1 MKKILMVAALMSAAS
16 SVHADDSLE
25 LIKMLGSRN
34 SISATFSSQT
44 KNAKGTVVSVQ
55 SGSLKLKKPSHFMM
69 HTMEPDETVLYT
81 KGSSVV
87 YYDAFVNQ
95 ATVFSKKDLYTSPF
109 MLLNSSDKKLWSQY
123 KVQSLG
129 KCYSLTPLKDKTV
142 SKITLCFDNS
152 RINELTLN
160 MADGNTT
167 VYKLTEQSSTL
178 TDSDFSYT
186 IPDDAQIDDQ
196 RK

>member
-1 MKKILMVAALMSAAS
+1 MKKILMVAALMTAACT
-16 SVHADDSLE
+16 VQADDSLE
-25 LIKMLGSRN
+25 LIKILGSKN

-44 KNAKGTVVSVQ
+44 KNAKGTVVSQQ
-55 SGSLKLKKPSHFMM
+55 SGSLKLKKPAHFMM

-87 YYDAFVNQ
+87 YYDSFVNQ

-123 KVQSLG
+123 KVHSLG

-142 SKITLCFDNS
+142 SKINLCFDNS
-152 RINELTLN
+152 HISELTLY

-167 VYKLTEQSSTL
+167 VYKLTEQNSTPA
-178 TDSDFSYT
+178 DSDFSYT

>member
-1 MKKILMVAALMSAAS
+1 MKRVLFIAAIMTVANFAM
-16 SVHADDSLE
+16 ADDSQD
-25 LIKMLGSRN
+25 LIKILGSKN
-34 SISATFSSQT
+34 SVLATFSSQT
-44 KNAKGTVVSVQ
+44 KNAKGTVVSQQ
-55 SGSLKLKKPSHFMM
+55 SGSLKLKKPDHFMM
-69 HTMEPDETVLYT
+69 HTVDPDETVLYT

-87 YYDAFVNQ
+87 YYDSFVNQ
-95 ATVFSKKDLYTSPF
+95 ATLFSKKDLYTSPF

-142 SKITLCFDNS
+142 SKITLCFENNS
-152 RINELTLN
+152 VSELTLN

-167 VYKLTEQSSTL
+167 VYKLTEKSSAL